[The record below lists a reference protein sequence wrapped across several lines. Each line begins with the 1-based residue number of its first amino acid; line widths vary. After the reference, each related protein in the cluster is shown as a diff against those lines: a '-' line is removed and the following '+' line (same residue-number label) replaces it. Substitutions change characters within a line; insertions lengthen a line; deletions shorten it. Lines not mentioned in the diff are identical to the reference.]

1 MPRDT
6 HILIVETDD
15 LIRQLLLRWLGE
27 AGYVVEICAPD
38 DASAQTAA
46 SASASAPD
54 LVIVDVPDPRGAQP
68 LLQSLRTGQGVP
80 VLVVSARLRR
90 GLARSAEAARRL
102 GVRKVLS
109 KPFSREQLLAA
120 VSEALDASAG

>member
-1 MPRDT
+1 MLRSA
-6 HILIVETDD
+6 HILIVEPDD

-27 AGYVVEICAPD
+27 AGYIVNTCAHD
-38 DASAQTAA
+38 DVGTRVA
-46 SASASAPD
+46 ASAPD

-68 LLQSLRTGQGVP
+68 LLQSLRTGQGAP

-102 GVRKVLS
+102 GVQKVLP

-120 VSEALDASAG
+120 VADALDATGG

>member
-27 AGYVVEICAPD
+27 AGYVVEICAQNE
-38 DASAQTAA
+38 ASAHAA
-46 SASASAPD
+46 ASAPD

-68 LLQSLRTGQGVP
+68 LLQSLRSGQGMP

-102 GVRKVLS
+102 GVRKVLP

-120 VSEALDASAG
+120 VAEALDASAG